1 MSLTFGTVRDPYL
14 RASPVIAIYIYIY
27 MDRDIKITWTGWIKE
42 LELAITRR
50 YHITFR
56 HIYPLLRNTF
66 FMLRRTSS
74 SLYRSNK
81 ILSRAYSYSR
91 LLSAPPRTN
100 SNPVANIHNVGFSGL
115 AVPDITNAHVL
126 QSRPAIV
133 RPLISRNYVQIRM
146 DPNAKPS
153 LSKYATN
160 LTELAKQGKLD
171 PIVGRDEEISRAIQ
185 ILSRRTKNNP
195 CIIGRA
201 GVGKSSLVEG
211 LAQRIVREEVPDSLK
226 GKSLYNLELSS
237 LIAGAKYRGEFEERL
252 KGVLDDVDDQVIIFI
267 DEVHMLLGL
276 GSNGGAG
283 GAMDASNI
291 LKPRLAK
298 GLRCI
303 SATTLDEYKIIEKD
317 PALARRF
324 QPIILNEPT
333 VPDTISILRGLKER
347 YEVHHGVRIT
357 DAALVSAA
365 VLSNRYINDRFLP
378 DKAIDL
384 VDEACAVLR
393 LQHES
398 KPDAIQRLDR
408 HVMKIQIELESLKK
422 ETDVL
427 SIERREALE
436 KELDSKKQEL
446 NRLTKIWDEEKLE
459 IESIKSHKADLE
471 KAKIDLEK
479 AQRGGDYT
487 RASELRYSRIPQ
499 LEKQIEDSNKK
510 DKSDTSQN
518 LLHDSVTSDDISKV
532 LARMTGIPTET
543 VMKGDKDRLL
553 YMEDSIKKRVV
564 GQDEAISAIS
574 DAVRL
579 QRAGLTS
586 EKRPIASFMFLG
598 PTGTGKTELTKALA
612 QFLFDN
618 ESNVI
623 RFDMSEFQEK
633 HTVSRLIGAP
643 PGYVLSESGGQLTE
657 AVRRKPYAVVLFD
670 EFEKAHPDVSKLL
683 LQVLDEGKLTD
694 SLGHQ
699 VDFRN
704 TIIVMTSNIGQDILL
719 SDKTLSKN
727 DENSDSGKIDPEIK
741 TQVIEEMKRHYPPEF
756 INRIDDI
763 LVFNRLSKEVLRSI
777 VKIRIAEIQE
787 RLNEKRMKL
796 ELTPDS
802 EAWLTEHGYDQ
813 FYGARPLNRLIHK
826 EILNPMATFLLKGQ
840 IRPKE
845 TVRVIVNEQSKLVV
859 QPNHSEGE
867 VVDRE
872 EEK

>member
-1 MSLTFGTVRDPYL
+1 MLSVSNKMLLAKNASLTRMPLSQAMGRNMIRTYVQLRTDP
-14 RASPVIAIYIYIY
+14 
-27 MDRDIKITWTGWIKE
+27 
-42 LELAITRR
+42 
-50 YHITFR
+50 
-56 HIYPLLRNTF
+56 
-66 FMLRRTSS
+66 
-74 SLYRSNK
+74 NK
-81 ILSRAYSYSR
+81 IS
-91 LLSAPPRTN
+91 
-100 SNPVANIHNVGFSGL
+100 FL
-115 AVPDITNAHVL
+115 A
-126 QSRPAIV
+126 
-133 RPLISRNYVQIRM
+133 
-146 DPNAKPS
+146 
-153 LSKYATN
+153 KYATD
-160 LTELAKQGKLD
+160 LTALAKQGKLD
-171 PIVGRDEEISRAIQ
+171 PNIGRDEEISRAIQ

-195 CIIGRA
+195 IVIGRA

-211 LAQRIVREEVPDSLK
+211 LSQRMVRGEVPESLK
-226 GKSLYNLELSS
+226 GKHLYNLDLSS
-237 LIAGAKYRGEFEERL
+237 LIAGAKYRGDFEERL
-252 KGVLDDVDDQVIIFI
+252 KGVLDEVDEKTIMFI

-276 GSNGGAG
+276 GGDGK

-303 SATTLDEYKIIEKD
+303 SATTLDEFKIIEKD

-324 QPIILNEPT
+324 QPIILNEPS
-333 VPDTISILRGLKER
+333 VQDTISILRGLKER

-365 VLSNRYINDRFLP
+365 TLSNRYINDRFLP

-398 KPDAIQRLDR
+398 KPDEIQKLDR
-408 HVMKIQIELESLKK
+408 QIMTIQIELESLKK
-422 ETDVL
+422 ETDPISEERRDKLKDDLDLKQKELTRLTQIWDQERL
-427 SIERREALE
+427 SIEEVKNLKAELE
-436 KELDSKKQEL
+436 KTRIEFEQSQR
-446 NRLTKIWDEEKLE
+446 NGNYTK
-459 IESIKSHKADLE
+459 
-471 KAKIDLEK
+471 
-479 AQRGGDYT
+479 
-487 RASELRYSRIPQ
+487 ASELRYSKIPA
-499 LEKQIEDSNKK
+499 LEKKIEETKK
-510 DKSDTSQN
+510 KSEGNGTENQN

-532 LARMTGIPTET
+532 VARMTGIPTET
-543 VMKGDKDRLL
+543 VLKGDKDRLL
-553 YMEDSIKKRVV
+553 YMEDSLRKRVV
-564 GQDEAISAIS
+564 GQDEAIHAIS

-657 AVRRKPYAVVLFD
+657 AVRRKPYSVVLFD

-719 SDKTLSKN
+719 SDESVGE
-727 DENSDSGKIDPEIK
+727 DMENSDSGIIDPKVKEK
-741 TQVIEEMKRHYPPEF
+741 VIEKMKKSYPPEF

-763 LVFNRLSKEVLRSI
+763 LVFNRLSKKVLRSI
-777 VKIRIAEIQE
+777 VDIRMNEVQE
-787 RLNEKRMKL
+787 RLIDKRMTL
-796 ELTPDS
+796 ELSD
-802 EAWLTEHGYDQ
+802 EAKEWLTDHGYDN

-826 EILNPMATFLLKGQ
+826 EILNSMAIYMLKGQ
-840 IRPKE
+840 LRPGE
-845 TVRVIVNEQSKLVV
+845 TVKVTVNKENELIVN
-859 QPNHSEGE
+859 PNHEEGE
-867 VVDRE
+867 VIE
-872 EEK
+872 PEQEK

>member
-1 MSLTFGTVRDPYL
+1 
-14 RASPVIAIYIYIY
+14 
-27 MDRDIKITWTGWIKE
+27 
-42 LELAITRR
+42 
-50 YHITFR
+50 
-56 HIYPLLRNTF
+56 
-66 FMLRRTSS
+66 MLNV
-74 SLYRSNK
+74 SN
-81 ILSRAYSYSR
+81 R
-91 LLSAPPRTN
+91 LLITKTAPLARTPF
-100 SNPVANIHNVGFSGL
+100 SIATGNI
-115 AVPDITNAHVL
+115 I
-126 QSRPAIV
+126 RY
-133 RPLISRNYVQIRM
+133 YVQLRT
-146 DPNAKPS
+146 DPNKKTF
-153 LSKYATN
+153 LSQYATD
-160 LTELAKQGKLD
+160 LTALAKQGKLD
-171 PIVGRDEEISRAIQ
+171 PNIGRDEEISRAIQ

-195 CIIGRA
+195 IIIGRA

-211 LAQRIVREEVPDSLK
+211 LAQRMVRGEVPESLK
-226 GKSLYNLELSS
+226 GKHLYNLELSS

-252 KGVLDDVDDQVIIFI
+252 KGVLDEVDDKTIMFI

-276 GSNGGAG
+276 GSDGK

-291 LKPRLAK
+291 LKPKLAK

-303 SATTLDEYKIIEKD
+303 SATTLDEFKIIEKD
-317 PALARRF
+317 PALTRRF
-324 QPIILNEPT
+324 QPIILNEPS
-333 VPDTISILRGLKER
+333 VQDTISILRGLKER

-398 KPDAIQRLDR
+398 KPDEIQKLDR
-408 HVMKIQIELESLKK
+408 QIMTIQIELESLKK
-422 ETDVL
+422 ETDPV
-427 SIERREALE
+427 SEERRDKLKEDLE
-436 KELDSKKQEL
+436 LKQKELD
-446 NRLTKIWDEEKLE
+446 RLKEIWDKEKLA
-459 IESIKSHKADLE
+459 IEEVKNCKADLE
-471 KAKIDLEK
+471 KARIELEQ
-479 AQRGGDYT
+479 AQRNGDYT
-487 RASELRYSRIPQ
+487 RASELRYSKIPT
-499 LEKQIEDSNKK
+499 LEKKIEATKK
-510 DKSDTSQN
+510 SSAENGENNN

-532 LARMTGIPTET
+532 VARMTGIPTET

-553 YMEDSIKKRVV
+553 YMEESLKERVV
-564 GQDEAISAIS
+564 GQDEAIHAIS

-657 AVRRKPYAVVLFD
+657 AVRRKPYSVVLFD

-719 SDKTLSKN
+719 ADKSVGEGKEDSDT
-727 DENSDSGKIDPEIK
+727 GVVDPKVKE
-741 TQVIEEMKRHYPPEF
+741 QVIERMKKSYPPEF

-763 LVFNRLSKEVLRSI
+763 LVFNRLSKKVLRSI
-777 VKIRIAEIQE
+777 VDIRIKEIQE
-787 RLNEKRMKL
+787 RLVDKRMKL
-796 ELTPDS
+796 VLTD
-802 EAWLTEHGYDQ
+802 EAKEWLTDHGYDH

-826 EILNPMATFLLKGQ
+826 ELLNTMATYILKGQ
-840 IRPKE
+840 LRPGE
-845 TVRVIVNEQSKLVV
+845 TVNVTIDKDNNLVV
-859 QPNHSEGE
+859 NPNHEEGE
-867 VVDRE
+867 TFDTE

>member
-1 MSLTFGTVRDPYL
+1 ML
-14 RASPVIAIYIYIY
+14 RVAARSAICNGARRLAMRPQVTAS
-27 MDRDIKITWTGWIKE
+27 
-42 LELAITRR
+42 
-50 YHITFR
+50 
-56 HIYPLLRNTF
+56 LLRLATGGA
-66 FMLRRTSS
+66 RTA
-74 SLYRSNK
+74 LPQVMYR
-81 ILSRAYSYSR
+81 Y
-91 LLSAPPRTN
+91 
-100 SNPVANIHNVGFSGL
+100 
-115 AVPDITNAHVL
+115 
-126 QSRPAIV
+126 PAST
-133 RPLISRNYVQIRM
+133 RCYVQLRT
-146 DPNAKPS
+146 DPNQKS
-153 LSKYATN
+153 FLKQYATD
-160 LTELAKQGKLD
+160 LTSLAKEGKLD
-171 PIVGRDEEISRAIQ
+171 PIIGRDEEISRAIQ

-195 CIIGRA
+195 IVIGRA

-211 LAQRIVREEVPDSLK
+211 LAQRIVRGEVPESLK

-252 KGVLDDVDDQVIIFI
+252 KGVLDDVDENVIMFI

-276 GSNGGAG
+276 GSDGK

-303 SATTLDEYKIIEKD
+303 SATTLDEFKIIEKD

-324 QPIILNEPT
+324 QPIILNEPS
-333 VPDTISILRGLKER
+333 VADSISILRGLKER

-398 KPDAIQRLDR
+398 KPDEIQKLDR
-408 HVMKIQIELESLKK
+408 QIMTIQIELESLKK
-422 ETDVL
+422 ETDPISL
-427 SIERREALE
+427 ERKE
-436 KELDSKKQEL
+436 KLQKDLNLKNDELQ
-446 NRLTKIWDEEKLE
+446 RLTTIWDKEKLE
-459 IESIKSHKADLE
+459 IESIKTSKADLE
-471 KAKIDLEK
+471 KARIELEQ
-479 AQRGGDYT
+479 AQRSGDYT
-487 RASELRYSRIPQ
+487 KASRLRYATIPE
-499 LEKQIEDSNKK
+499 LEKKIELNKK
-510 DKSDTSQN
+510 KESGSEPQEN

-532 LARMTGIPTET
+532 VARMTGIPMET
-543 VMKGDKDRLL
+543 VMKGDNERLL
-553 YMEDSIKKRVV
+553 YMEDSLRKRVV
-564 GQDEAISAIS
+564 GQDEAIHAIS

-612 QFLFDN
+612 QFLFDD

-633 HTVSRLIGAP
+633 HTVSKLIGAP

-694 SLGHQ
+694 SLGHR

-719 SDKTLSKN
+719 SDDTVGEGKN
-727 DENSDSGKIDPEIK
+727 GSDTGKINSKVKEK
-741 TQVIEEMKRHYPPEF
+741 VINKMKKEYPPEF

-763 LVFNRLSKEVLRSI
+763 IVFNRLSKKVLRSI
-777 VKIRIAEIQE
+777 VDIRVGEVQE

-796 ELTPDS
+796 DLS
-802 EAWLTEHGYDQ
+802 LEAKDWLTDHGYDH

-826 EILNPMATFLLKGQ
+826 QILNTMATYMLKGQ
-840 IRPKE
+840 IRPGETIKVHVNKDKE
-845 TVRVIVNEQSKLVV
+845 LVV
-859 QPNHSEGE
+859 EPNHEEGTPIE
-867 VVDRE
+867 TE
-872 EEK
+872 EET

>member
-1 MSLTFGTVRDPYL
+1 
-14 RASPVIAIYIYIY
+14 
-27 MDRDIKITWTGWIKE
+27 
-42 LELAITRR
+42 
-50 YHITFR
+50 
-56 HIYPLLRNTF
+56 
-66 FMLRRTSS
+66 MLNV
-74 SLYRSNK
+74 SN
-81 ILSRAYSYSR
+81 R
-91 LLSAPPRTN
+91 LLISKTVPLARIP
-100 SNPVANIHNVGFSGL
+100 FSIVTG
-115 AVPDITNAHVL
+115 NALRH
-126 QSRPAIV
+126 
-133 RPLISRNYVQIRM
+133 YVQLRT
-146 DPNAKPS
+146 DPNKKTF
-153 LSKYATN
+153 LSQYATD
-160 LTELAKQGKLD
+160 LTALAKQGKLD
-171 PIVGRDEEISRAIQ
+171 PNIGRDEEISRAIQ

-195 CIIGRA
+195 IIIGRA

-211 LAQRIVREEVPDSLK
+211 LAQRMVRGEVPESLK
-226 GKSLYNLELSS
+226 GKHLYNLELSS

-252 KGVLDDVDDQVIIFI
+252 KGVLDEVDDKTIMFI

-276 GSNGGAG
+276 GSDGK

-291 LKPRLAK
+291 LKPKLAK

-303 SATTLDEYKIIEKD
+303 SATTLDEFKIIEKD
-317 PALARRF
+317 PALTRRF
-324 QPIILNEPT
+324 QPIILNEPS
-333 VPDTISILRGLKER
+333 VQDTISILRGLKER

-398 KPDAIQRLDR
+398 KPDEIQKLDR
-408 HVMKIQIELESLKK
+408 QIMTIQIELESLKK
-422 ETDVL
+422 ETDPV
-427 SIERREALE
+427 SQERRDKLKEDLE
-436 KELDSKKQEL
+436 LKQKELG
-446 NRLTKIWDEEKLE
+446 RLKEIWDKEKLA
-459 IESIKSHKADLE
+459 IEEVKNCKADLE
-471 KAKIDLEK
+471 KARIELEQ
-479 AQRGGDYT
+479 AQRNGDYT
-487 RASELRYSRIPQ
+487 RASELRYSKIPT
-499 LEKQIEDSNKK
+499 LEKKIEATKK
-510 DKSDTSQN
+510 NSVENSENNN

-532 LARMTGIPTET
+532 VARMTGIPTET

-553 YMEDSIKKRVV
+553 YMEESLKERVV
-564 GQDEAISAIS
+564 GQDEAIHAIS

-657 AVRRKPYAVVLFD
+657 AVRRKPYSVVLFD

-719 SDKTLSKN
+719 ADESVGEGKEGSDT
-727 DENSDSGKIDPEIK
+727 GIVDPKVKE
-741 TQVIEEMKRHYPPEF
+741 QVIEKMKKSYPPEF

-763 LVFNRLSKEVLRSI
+763 LVFNRLSKKVLRSI
-777 VKIRIAEIQE
+777 VDIRIKEIQE
-787 RLNEKRMKL
+787 RLVDKRMKL
-796 ELTPDS
+796 VLTD
-802 EAWLTEHGYDQ
+802 EAKEWLTDHGYDH

-826 EILNPMATFLLKGQ
+826 ELLNTMATYILKGQ
-840 IRPKE
+840 LRPGE
-845 TVRVIVNEQSKLVV
+845 TVNVTVDKDGNLMVK
-859 QPNHSEGE
+859 PNHEEGE
-867 VVDRE
+867 TFDTE
-872 EEK
+872 EEN

>member
-1 MSLTFGTVRDPYL
+1 MTHLLIYKGDVVFHEKALESGDENFTNSSEVAMLSVSNKMLLAKNVSLTR
-14 RASPVIAIYIYIY
+14 
-27 MDRDIKITWTGWIKE
+27 M
-42 LELAITRR
+42 
-50 YHITFR
+50 
-56 HIYPLLRNTF
+56 PLSQAMRGN
-66 FMLRRTSS
+66 MIRT
-74 SLYRSNK
+74 
-81 ILSRAYSYSR
+81 
-91 LLSAPPRTN
+91 
-100 SNPVANIHNVGFSGL
+100 
-115 AVPDITNAHVL
+115 
-126 QSRPAIV
+126 
-133 RPLISRNYVQIRM
+133 YVQLRT
-146 DPNAKPS
+146 DPNKKSFLA
-153 LSKYATN
+153 KYATD
-160 LTELAKQGKLD
+160 LTALAKQGKLD
-171 PIVGRDEEISRAIQ
+171 PNIGRDEEISRAIQ

-195 CIIGRA
+195 IVIGRA

-211 LAQRIVREEVPDSLK
+211 LSQRMVRGEVPESLK
-226 GKSLYNLELSS
+226 GKHLYNLDLSS
-237 LIAGAKYRGEFEERL
+237 LIAGAKYRGDFEERL
-252 KGVLDDVDDQVIIFI
+252 KGVLDEVDEKTIMFI

-276 GSNGGAG
+276 GGDGK

-303 SATTLDEYKIIEKD
+303 SATTLDEFKIIEKD

-324 QPIILNEPT
+324 QPIILNEPS
-333 VPDTISILRGLKER
+333 VQDTISILRGLKER

-365 VLSNRYINDRFLP
+365 TLSNRYINDRFLP

-398 KPDAIQRLDR
+398 KPDEIQKLDR
-408 HVMKIQIELESLKK
+408 QIMTIQIELESLKK
-422 ETDVL
+422 ETDPISEERRDKLKNDLDLKQKELTRLTQIWDQERL
-427 SIERREALE
+427 SIEEVKNLKAELE
-436 KELDSKKQEL
+436 KTRIEFEQSQR
-446 NRLTKIWDEEKLE
+446 NGNYTK
-459 IESIKSHKADLE
+459 
-471 KAKIDLEK
+471 
-479 AQRGGDYT
+479 
-487 RASELRYSRIPQ
+487 ASELRYSKIPA
-499 LEKQIEDSNKK
+499 LEKKIEETKK
-510 DKSDTSQN
+510 KSEGNGTENQN

-532 LARMTGIPTET
+532 VARMTGIPTET
-543 VMKGDKDRLL
+543 VLKGDKDRLL
-553 YMEDSIKKRVV
+553 YMEDSLRKRVV
-564 GQDEAISAIS
+564 GQDEAIHAIS

-657 AVRRKPYAVVLFD
+657 AVRRKPYSVVLFD

-719 SDKTLSKN
+719 SDESVGE
-727 DENSDSGKIDPEIK
+727 DMENSDNGIIDPK
-741 TQVIEEMKRHYPPEF
+741 VKDKVIQKMKKSYPPEF

-763 LVFNRLSKEVLRSI
+763 LVFNRLSKKVLRSI
-777 VKIRIAEIQE
+777 VDIRINEVQE
-787 RLNEKRMKL
+787 RLIDKRMTL
-796 ELTPDS
+796 ELSD
-802 EAWLTEHGYDQ
+802 EAKEWLTDHGYDH

-826 EILNPMATFLLKGQ
+826 EILNSMATYMLKGQ
-840 IRPKE
+840 LRPGE
-845 TVRVIVNEQSKLVV
+845 TVKVTVNKENELIVN
-859 QPNHSEGE
+859 PNHEEGE
-867 VVDRE
+867 VIE
-872 EEK
+872 PEQEK

>member
-1 MSLTFGTVRDPYL
+1 MIRFST
-14 RASPVIAIYIYIY
+14 
-27 MDRDIKITWTGWIKE
+27 
-42 LELAITRR
+42 
-50 YHITFR
+50 
-56 HIYPLLRNTF
+56 
-66 FMLRRTSS
+66 
-74 SLYRSNK
+74 
-81 ILSRAYSYSR
+81 LSR
-91 LLSAPPRTN
+91 
-100 SNPVANIHNVGFSGL
+100 
-115 AVPDITNAHVL
+115 
-126 QSRPAIV
+126 V
-133 RPLISRNYVQIRM
+133 RPLFVRPTAISLRYYVQLRT
-146 DPNAKPS
+146 DPNAKS
-153 LSKYATN
+153 FLSKYATD
-160 LTELAKQGKLD
+160 LTSLAKEGKLD
-171 PIVGRDEEISRAIQ
+171 PIIGRDEEISRAIQ

-195 CIIGRA
+195 IVIGRA

-211 LAQRIVREEVPDSLK
+211 LAQRIAREEVPESLK

-252 KGVLDDVDDQVIIFI
+252 KGVLDDVDDKVIMFI

-276 GSNGGAG
+276 GSDGK

-298 GLRCI
+298 GLRCV
-303 SATTLDEYKIIEKD
+303 SATTLDEFKIIEKD

-324 QPIILNEPT
+324 QPIILNEPS
-333 VPDTISILRGLKER
+333 VADTISILRGLKER

-357 DAALVSAA
+357 DAALVSAS

-398 KPDAIQRLDR
+398 KPDEIQRLDR
-408 HVMKIQIELESLKK
+408 HIMKIQIELESLKK
-422 ETDVL
+422 ETDPV
-427 SIERREALE
+427 SIERRDVLQ
-436 KELDSKKQEL
+436 KELDANNEEL
-446 NRLTKIWDEEKLE
+446 ARLTKIWEKEKLE
-459 IESIKSHKADLE
+459 IESIKTAKADLE
-471 KAKIDLEK
+471 KAKIELEQ
-479 AQRGGDYT
+479 AQRAGDYT
-487 RASELRYSRIPQ
+487 KASELRYSKIPS
-499 LEKQIEDSNKK
+499 LEAKIKESNEKKGHSNKE
-510 DKSDTSQN
+510 SNEN
-518 LLHDSVTSDDISKV
+518 LLHDSVTSSDISKV
-532 LARMTGIPTET
+532 VSRMTGIPTDT
-543 VMKGDKDRLL
+543 VLKGDKDRLL
-553 YMEDSIKKRVV
+553 YMEDSLKKRVV
-564 GQDEAISAIS
+564 GQDEAIVAIA

-586 EKRPIASFMFLG
+586 EKRPISSFMFLG
-598 PTGTGKTELTKALA
+598 PTGTGKTELTKAVA
-612 QFLFDN
+612 QFLFDD

-670 EFEKAHPDVSKLL
+670 EFEKAHPDVSKIL

-719 SDKTLSKN
+719 ADETVAN
-727 DENSDSGKIDPEIK
+727 DDTGKISPDIK
-741 TQVIEEMKRHYPPEF
+741 EKVIDQMKRSYPPEF

-763 LVFNRLSKEVLRSI
+763 LVFNRLSKKVLRSI
-777 VKIRIAEIQE
+777 VDIRIDEIQE
-787 RLNEKRMKL
+787 RLNDKRMILKL
-796 ELTPDS
+796 TD
-802 EAWLTEHGYDQ
+802 EAKDWLTDHGYDH

-826 EILNPMATFLLKGQ
+826 EILNTMAMYMLKGQ
-840 IRPKE
+840 IRNGE
-845 TVRVIVNEQSKLVV
+845 TVNVIVDVNKRLTVK
-859 QPNHSEGE
+859 PNHQEGE
-867 VVDRE
+867 AEEVE